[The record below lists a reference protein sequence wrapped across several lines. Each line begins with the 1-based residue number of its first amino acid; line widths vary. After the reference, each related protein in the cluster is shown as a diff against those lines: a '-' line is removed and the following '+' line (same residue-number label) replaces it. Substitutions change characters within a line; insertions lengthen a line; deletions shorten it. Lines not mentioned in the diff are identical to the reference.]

1 MASDATTCHA
11 FEIPLPVAFVSG
23 LEDASQIVDRNVLY
37 SYPLLGRLHGVA
49 SKREGLY
56 SSLILKNSSDR
67 CVCSVKWMVNR
78 ASTEPR
84 CTQDQILRF
93 RADRMIPPNAVM
105 AVSDTLPSRRA
116 AGVTANGAVDTESA
130 AIARAVFVLTFLEP
144 TESDKGTVRHTAPSG
159 WTDHISRL

>member
-1 MASDATTCHA
+1 
-11 FEIPLPVAFVSG
+11 
-23 LEDASQIVDRNVLY
+23 
-37 SYPLLGRLHGVA
+37 
-49 SKREGLY
+49 
-56 SSLILKNSSDR
+56 
-67 CVCSVKWMVNR
+67 MVNR

-105 AVSDTLPSRRA
+105 AVSDTLPSGRA

-130 AIARAVFVLTFLEP
+130 AITRAVFVLTFLEP

-159 WTDHISRL
+159 CTDHISRLSSHARILPSARNQTPNKTIHFKPPIPAPCVLTLLGHTHRCLWDMDSKATEAGIHIVTLPARCFFGKGAL